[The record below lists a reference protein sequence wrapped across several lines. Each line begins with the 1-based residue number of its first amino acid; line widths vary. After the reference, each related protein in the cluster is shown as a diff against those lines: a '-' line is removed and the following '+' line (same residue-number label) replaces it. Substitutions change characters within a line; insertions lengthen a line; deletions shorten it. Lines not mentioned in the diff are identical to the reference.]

1 MRARVNHVVVACA
14 LTVAIAPR
22 AFAAEGAVLGDAQWV
37 PSLGIT
43 SGVFMGEQ
51 SGAQFSTRLD
61 EETAT
66 LQELRTPEQGDDR
79 VVSPWVGGSL
89 EIMTPAFFPRVRF
102 FATAELL
109 PTFGPERLVAQE
121 GQAERIRGPDV
132 GAVLAREEDEFH
144 FTEQAPGQS
153 VGPRPLALAF
163 GEVEANGQ
171 GMRTMAQLDQ
181 LAWGAKIGASF
192 SFEVRGRE
200 LRIKP
205 SIGYLHYKVGAKG
218 YLVDPTCGEGPRQ
231 TTVCTDTYNPVTLA
245 KTFDAPEFRET
256 ILSGSDSGKFDAVG
270 PGIDLEMQTGRLGPF
285 GTALFLGIHG
295 YYQPG
300 DRDIHFTDRQAYVDE
315 DTFGNDV
322 DTATWRVRVDPWIYR
337 GHVGFR
343 LQWLGSGD

>member
-1 MRARVNHVVVACA
+1 MRSRVNHVVVACA
-14 LTVAIAPR
+14 LTFAIAPR
-22 AFAAEGAVLGDAQWV
+22 AFAAEGAALGDAQWV

-43 SGVFMGEQ
+43 SGVFVGTQ
-51 SGAQFSTRLD
+51 SGAQSSTRQD
-61 EETAT
+61 EETGT
-66 LQELRTPEQGDDR
+66 LQELRVPASGDDR

-102 FATAELL
+102 FATAEVL
-109 PTFGPERLVAQE
+109 PTFAPERLVAQE

-144 FTEQAPGQS
+144 FTEGAPGQS

-205 SIGYLHYKVGAKG
+205 SIGYLHYKVG
-218 YLVDPTCGEGPRQ
+218 V
-231 TTVCTDTYNPVTLA
+231 
-245 KTFDAPEFRET
+245 
-256 ILSGSDSGKFDAVG
+256 
-270 PGIDLEMQTGRLGPF
+270 
-285 GTALFLGIHG
+285 
-295 YYQPG
+295 
-300 DRDIHFTDRQAYVDE
+300 
-315 DTFGNDV
+315 
-322 DTATWRVRVDPWIYR
+322 
-337 GHVGFR
+337 
-343 LQWLGSGD
+343 